1 MSDRSDAG
9 PREPTIQE
17 IVAGTRPMGD
27 LGRFVI
33 RALTEDEED
42 EYFAILED
50 A

>member
-1 MSDRSDAG
+1 MSGRSEAG
-9 PREPTIQE
+9 PSEPTIEE
-17 IVAGTRPMGD
+17 IVAGTKAMGD

-33 RALTEDEED
+33 RDLTEDEED